1 MALKTPQRRLT
12 YTEGARVYAHIANKL
27 SVPQHTVSYC
37 LKQPITPVKQQGRH
51 PIRQQLIAHASFN
64 HEQRLKP
71 RKEIAH
77 ELGINVYE
85 RTLVTAFEK
94 DQYF

>member
-1 MALKTPQRRLT
+1 MAPKTPQR
-12 YTEGARVYAHIANKL
+12 ARVYTRIANEL
-27 SVPQHTVSYC
+27 SVPQHTVSAAN
-37 LKQPITPVKQQGRH
+37 H
-51 PIRQQLIAHASFN
+51 PLSSKAVIRQQLIAHASFN

-77 ELGINVYE
+77 ELGINVSE